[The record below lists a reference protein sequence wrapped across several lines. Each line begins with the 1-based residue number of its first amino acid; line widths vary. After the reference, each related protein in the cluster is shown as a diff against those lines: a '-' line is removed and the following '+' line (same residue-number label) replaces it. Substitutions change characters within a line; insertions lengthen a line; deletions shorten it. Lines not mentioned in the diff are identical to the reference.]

1 MVPTLQLT
9 VSDYTI
15 VSQVRTRKLST
26 KLNFPGICNMIKL
39 SNINSVIWVFFI
51 DPCLVFIFGLISYP
65 LTIYAYTAL
74 WYFSRHNSI
83 YTFFGNKFKSNFLVF
98 FLWLFQA
105 WIVFLEIW
113 KSKKTKTNFSK
124 VPQWF
129 NRNYW
134 QTSFH

>member
-26 KLNFPGICNMIKL
+26 KLNFPGICNKL

-51 DPCLVFIFGLISYP
+51 DPFLVFIFGLISYP

-113 KSKKTKTNFSK
+113 NSKKKPHWVNFQICP
-124 VPQWF
+124 VGF
-129 NRNYW
+129 NEKLP
-134 QTSFH
+134 